1 MSFLAGSIIGTL
13 GLETGGFTQGILGA
27 EGLMEIFPSF
37 VTNFMASPIL
47 GLVDLVKE
55 SFTAIAETISEAFTH
70 SLESADKL
78 NDMATNAGVA
88 VEALSGLGLV
98 AQQAGSSTEA
108 VADAFKFLG
117 KNMADVLGGDQLT
130 GKVFADLGVQLLD
143 AAGNARPLEEVMLD
157 VADAIAN
164 TGEAGKRTQVAMA
177 LLGRSGSDLIATLSQ
192 GSAAIKDQI
201 ATFDQYG
208 AVVSGTAAKSADA
221 FGDLLG
227 EVKIAWGGIQN
238 LLGEPLREALTPV
251 LQQII
256 EWIRTHQSEIRAF
269 ITDLVSLITSSIN
282 VIISALN
289 NLIPILATVTGALAG
304 LSIGGP
310 LGALIGGSIGA
321 VGGAAF
327 AVTRPTQ
334 ITVNTPSFDARDA
347 SSQIA
352 AKLTPAVQQS
362 YARVQSDL
370 DLAAQ
375 RAAIEAGF

>member
-27 EGLMEIFPSF
+27 EGLMQIFPSF

-117 KNMADVLGGDQLT
+117 KNVATALQGNKEAVANFQQIGVVFQDSA
-130 GKVFADLGVQLLD
+130 GK
-143 AAGNARPLEEVMLD
+143 ARPLEDVLFD
-157 VADAIAN
+157 VADALAALPP
-164 TGEAGKRTQVAMA
+164 GAARTDVAMG
-177 LLGRSGSDLIATLSQ
+177 LLGRSGTDLIATLSQ
-192 GSAAIKDQI
+192 GSDAIREQI
-201 ATFDQYG
+201 AAFDQYG

-227 EVKIAWGGIQN
+227 EVKIAWSGIQN

-251 LQQII
+251 LQELVTFIREHMPEIRQII
-256 EWIRTHQSEIRAF
+256 TETVDAVTTVLKGLYEIIKGVLGVISDVVSGFKA
-269 ITDLVSLITSSIN
+269 LVGIPDKLSLDPSN
-282 VIISALN
+282 PN
-289 NLIPILATVTGALAG
+289 Y
-304 LSIGGP
+304 
-310 LGALIGGSIGA
+310 
-321 VGGAAF
+321 VGGGRGGA
-327 AVTRPTQ
+327 TYN
-334 ITVNTPSFDARDA
+334 INTPSIDARDA

-352 AKLTPAVQQS
+352 AKLVPAVQQS